1 MMGKLYAGQDF
12 FDVPESG
19 GKKMLDWDLTAEAV
33 NVTWI
38 SSWGTIHSTSTG
50 DRQEGCRALFG
61 VKINLLSEVADD
73 GACGV
78 YGHHV
83 RFHENEWKVRSGKAS
98 VFPRP
103 LPYPT

>member
-19 GKKMLDWDLTAEAV
+19 GKKVLDWDLTAEAV

-50 DRQEGCRALFG
+50 DRQEGCRAVVLCA
-61 VKINLLSEVADD
+61 V
-73 GACGV
+73 
-78 YGHHV
+78 
-83 RFHENEWKVRSGKAS
+83 
-98 VFPRP
+98 
-103 LPYPT
+103 

>member
-1 MMGKLYAGQDF
+1 
-12 FDVPESG
+12 
-19 GKKMLDWDLTAEAV
+19 
-33 NVTWI
+33 
-38 SSWGTIHSTSTG
+38 
-50 DRQEGCRALFG
+50 LFG